1 MNQKPNFNL
10 SKKNKNFVTYV
21 ITAFNKKVHLHEV
34 IKALSREGGNIKK
47 EFILVD
53 DGSSDNSIAIIKNLS
68 NKLPGNLK
76 IVRHKNLGAS
86 FSTNKAVKMA
96 NSYWIRLLD
105 GDDLVT
111 YKSTEYML
119 NLAKKNKQDFSYGLI
134 NEKPDDTFNFKTE
147 YEMHD
152 KKTGLKKFIKN
163 CPANSSAILVSKI
176 RYCKAGGCNENFIS
190 PDQMLFLRLFS
201 KGGGVFLKRV
211 VAITPG
217 GSSKTRLSS
226 QIKRSRYESILAL
239 INFCN
244 ENPNLE
250 KIFIKLAF
258 KRALSR
264 ANTYNKRLNNI
275 YFSSYLFN
283 YILSKFFVPKHY
295 KKLMYNALKVFSG
308 NTCERPNVWKTRAEK
323 ICVSNNFIRR

>member
-21 ITAFNKKVHLHEV
+21 ITAFNKKVHLHNV
-34 IKALSREGGNIKK
+34 IKALCREGGNIKK

-68 NKLPGNLK
+68 NKLPGSLK

-239 INFCN
+239 IYLCE
-244 ENPNLE
+244 ENKKLE
-250 KIFIKLAF
+250 REVLRLAY

-264 ANTYNKRLNNI
+264 AFNYHKFFTQKFFSIHLLRYIQSKI
-275 YFSSYLFN
+275 YFPTNF
-283 YILSKFFVPKHY
+283 IP
-295 KKLMYNALKVFSG
+295 LMYNSLRVFTSNRILKPREWQTGS
-308 NTCERPNVWKTRAEK
+308 EK
-323 ICVSNNFIRR
+323 NSISKKVI